1 MESKYSINEDNNIK
15 EDISDNSYE
24 SIKDE
29 ISDTSENQE
38 GSFIGELNVEEIK
51 NLEYELY
58 SNKEAPLLETD
69 NYLAEPVD
77 TKYKNITPLQ
87 LLHEILDDYF
97 PKIEEYSKIYANKKY
112 NTDFTI
118 NINDFY
124 SYILVYLYL
133 SIYNLPEVEMI
144 WNKNPLFQTIIP
156 VVISRDKYRNINKF
170 FYISKY
176 NGISTPIINENNK
189 TDKIDEFISYIT
201 KKWKST

>member
-1 MESKYSINEDNNIK
+1 MESKQSINEDNNIK
-15 EDISDNSYE
+15 EDISDKSYE

-38 GSFIGELNVEEIK
+38 GSFIGELNELNIEEIK

-97 PKIEEYSKIYANKKY
+97 HKIEEYSKIYSNKKY

-133 SIYNLPEVEMI
+133 SKL
-144 WNKNPLFQTIIP
+144 K
-156 VVISRDKYRNINKF
+156 
-170 FYISKY
+170 
-176 NGISTPIINENNK
+176 
-189 TDKIDEFISYIT
+189 
-201 KKWKST
+201 